1 MSQRTFRHSMM
12 VVGIYLLYL
21 ALLGPFWAL
30 SGRGYLDV
38 IPEVIRDAAWWPA
51 TPVHMVPGLRHLHA
65 DYIDWWYLEPN
76 AADRPTG

>member
-1 MSQRTFRHSMM
+1 MI

-38 IPEVIRDAAWWPA
+38 TPEGVRDAVWWPA
-51 TPVHMVPGLRHLHA
+51 MPVYVIPVLRRLHA

-76 AADRPTG
+76 AADWPTGW